1 MRRRTPARLRIPQ
14 PRPTSEMLMPDFVPL
29 EDTLGLVFHDKSL
42 LLQVFVHR
50 SYLHENPDSVLPS
63 NERLE
68 FLGDAILGFVVA
80 EYLYQRGPEMS
91 EGDLTS
97 LRSALVRTE
106 ALAEFA
112 RQLNLGQYLL
122 LSRGEETSGGRDRQA
137 TLARTCEALVGT
149 LYLDQGLAATRDVIL
164 RLVQPALEDV
174 LHNRLDKDDKSRLQ
188 EMAQGELQLTPLY
201 RTVRTSGPDH
211 AREFTI
217 GVWVGERL
225 IGEGTGRSKQT
236 AEQAAARH
244 ALERWPLLWA
254 EKRWQG
260 LPAAFQEAL
269 QIIQE
274 RLSGLPVA
282 WAVGGSVA
290 SFLQGLTLEPH
301 DIDLLSDAAGAQQIA
316 AALAEFEIAPLAWRE
331 DPGIASHLG
340 AFTVAGVPVE
350 VIGDLRLTGRGCTL
364 AVRSWEDTREVPF
377 AAGTLPV
384 VSLEYQLLANLM
396 LGREERVPRLAAHLQ
411 EHGYDRALL
420 ERLLAEQNVPA
431 DLAAEVWGLLAG
443 AQPGEET
450 AAVD

>member
-1 MRRRTPARLRIPQ
+1 MI
-14 PRPTSEMLMPDFVPL
+14 PDFAPL
-29 EDTLGLVFHDKSL
+29 EDTLGLVFGDKSL

-68 FLGDAILGFVVA
+68 FLGDAILGCVVA

-91 EGDLTS
+91 EGELTS

-106 ALAEFA
+106 ALADFA
-112 RQLNLGQYLL
+112 RQLDLGQYLL
-122 LSRGEETSGGRDRQA
+122 LSRGEEASGGRDRPA
-137 TLARTCEALVGT
+137 TLARTCEALVGA

-164 RLVQPALEDV
+164 RLVHPALENV
-174 LHNRLDKDDKSRLQ
+174 LQQRLDKDDKSRLQ
-188 EMAQGELQLTPLY
+188 ELAQGELQLTPVY
-201 RTVRTSGPDH
+201 RVVRTSGPDH
-211 AREFTI
+211 AREFTV

-225 IGEGTGRSKQT
+225 VGEGSGRSKQT

-254 EKRWQG
+254 EKRWRG
-260 LPAAFQEAL
+260 LPVAFQEAL
-269 QIIQE
+269 LIIQE
-274 RLSGLPVA
+274 RLAGLPVA

-301 DIDLLSDAAGAQQIA
+301 DIDLLSDAAGARQMA
-316 AALAEFEIAPLAWRE
+316 TALAEFEIAPLAWRE

-340 AFTVAGVPVE
+340 VLAVAGVPVE

-364 AVRSWEDTREVPF
+364 AVRSWEDTHAVPF

-384 VSLEYQLLANLM
+384 VSLEYQLLANLV
-396 LGREERVPRLAAHLQ
+396 LGREARVSRLAAHLQ

-420 ERLLAEQNVPA
+420 EQLMAEQHVPT
-431 DLAAEVWGLLAG
+431 DLAAEVWQSLAG
-443 AQPGEET
+443 EQPRPAESAET
-450 AAVD
+450 PEV